1 MYVITVNMCHWLPFE
16 SIEGEKN
23 YFVKYKNNLERDRH
37 LSGFE

>member
-23 YFVKYKNNLERDRH
+23 YLVKYKNNLERDRH